1 MITIADQ
8 LIGEFIAA
16 VNKRFGIP
24 IPDGSIVQDAWP
36 APHKAKDLP
45 AGVGAVYVFS
55 LPDKTTSVLGSGR
68 ALKVGK
74 VGPNSN
80 PRFRYQ
86 HYKSGSAQSTL
97 AGAIENNRLL
107 WDVLGFNEALS
118 ESAGDWIRT
127 FTDRQNF
134 YVQESRRE
142 LIGPLEVYL
151 KARLGPDFEG
161 PLSSNL

>member
-1 MITIADQ
+1 MLNDSYASRDRLQMITIADQ

-68 ALKVGK
+68 VLKVGK
-74 VGPNSN
+74 VGT
-80 PRFRYQ
+80 RDF
-86 HYKSGSAQSTL
+86 AISTTR
-97 AGAIENNRLL
+97 AA
-107 WDVLGFNEALS
+107 
-118 ESAGDWIRT
+118 
-127 FTDRQNF
+127 
-134 YVQESRRE
+134 
-142 LIGPLEVYL
+142 PL
-151 KARLGPDFEG
+151 KARLQVPSRTIGFYGTSWDSTR
-161 PLSSNL
+161 LSRRAQGTGYAPSPTDRISMCKNRGGN